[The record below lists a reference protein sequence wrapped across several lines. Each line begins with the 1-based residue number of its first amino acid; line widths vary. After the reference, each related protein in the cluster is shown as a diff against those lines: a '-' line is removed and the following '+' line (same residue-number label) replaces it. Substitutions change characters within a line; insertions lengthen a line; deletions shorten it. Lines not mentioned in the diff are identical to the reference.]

1 MKKDLQEMRL
11 HLRRYIPVVLVI
23 LLPFLRYVRVKGGG
37 GGRGVNNFSREV
49 FGRFED

>member
-23 LLPFLRYVRVKGGG
+23 LLPFLRYVRVKGGEGVG
-37 GGRGVNNFSREV
+37 GE
-49 FGRFED
+49 